1 MNGEQKAKQIRQYYS
16 HPGISQSEIKRHLA
30 TGVAKQTKETSA
42 LSKGKVFDV
51 LTLIPEAYK
60 YLFVDWD
67 KPFNLPT
74 GKVKDIVDKFY
85 KIEPDTKLLTDNN
98 ELLIQLIEEF
108 EYYQNLKLP
117 SRIHSLVVTKHG
129 QQYHNHL
136 RDKGDRDLVPGSL
149 RGTLYGPSQ
158 MLRSHLHEQVTDYLE
173 IHPQYPVYFNY
184 LSTQCK
190 GLIDLLVVYADRV
203 EVRDVKYT
211 ELSINDYNIELRRRR
226 TDIQLSYYKYAIK
239 QQYKD
244 IPVHC
249 YVDIYSKADDACFT
263 FKFSELDLEIA
274 RYGAERSMGTITTG
288 GLVIPCST
296 RIKGWHE
303 YFEPVTGI
311 STELDSIWM

>member
-1 MNGEQKAKQIRQYYS
+1 
-16 HPGISQSEIKRHLA
+16 
-30 TGVAKQTKETSA
+30 

-173 IHPQYPVYFNY
+173 IQPQYPVYFNY
-184 LSTQCK
+184 
-190 GLIDLLVVYADRV
+190 
-203 EVRDVKYT
+203 
-211 ELSINDYNIELRRRR
+211 
-226 TDIQLSYYKYAIK
+226 
-239 QQYKD
+239 
-244 IPVHC
+244 
-249 YVDIYSKADDACFT
+249 
-263 FKFSELDLEIA
+263 
-274 RYGAERSMGTITTG
+274 ITTQ
-288 GLVIPCST
+288 
-296 RIKGWHE
+296 
-303 YFEPVTGI
+303 GI
-311 STELDSIWM
+311 GQID